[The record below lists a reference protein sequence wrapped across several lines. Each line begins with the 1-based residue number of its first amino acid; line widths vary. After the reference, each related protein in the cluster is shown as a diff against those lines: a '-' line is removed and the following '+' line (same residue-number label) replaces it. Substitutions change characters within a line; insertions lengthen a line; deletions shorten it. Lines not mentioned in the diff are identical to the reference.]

1 MQLISEWLTPFLGI
15 YILLEYITVEEISGE
30 ISVKSELDYER
41 RTSYDLL
48 AIPVDGSQA
57 IHVYVHVI
65 DENDNS
71 PTFPVP
77 SIIKWSFDRR
87 PYDPFSLYIF
97 LKKGPPE
104 PSQEL

>member
-1 MQLISEWLTPFLGI
+1 M
-15 YILLEYITVEEISGE
+15 EEISGE
-30 ISVKSELDYER
+30 ISVKSDLDYER

-77 SIIKWSFDRR
+77 SINVSEISLSLIIVDSISFLVHMSGRSTFDMRLH
-87 PYDPFSLYIF
+87 DPFSLYFF
-97 LKKGPPE
+97 LE
-104 PSQEL
+104 EIRSLETCQ